1 MAHDGAAR
9 VRSAMRAVARADYLP
24 PEVRDRA
31 GDDAPVQIGHG
42 QTNSQPR
49 TVADMLRLLDPR
61 PGQRVLDVGCGS
73 GWTTALL
80 SWLVGPDG
88 TVLGVELEPALV
100 RMARAHLAAQQVAR
114 VRVEQ
119 ADPERLGWPAEA
131 PYDAVLV
138 SAEARELPQAL
149 LDQLGDPGRMVAPVN
164 GVMLLVER
172 GDGVD
177 AVTRHGH
184 YRFVP
189 LR

>member
-1 MAHDGAAR
+1 MPSTSDQVAE
-9 VRSAMRAVARADYLP
+9 AMRVVPRGDYLP
-24 PEVRDRA
+24 PGQRDRA

-61 PGQRVLDVGCGS
+61 PGDRVLDVGCGS

-80 SWLVGPDG
+80 SWLVGPSG

-100 RMARAHLAAQQVAR
+100 EMARDNLAARQVPR

-119 ADPERLGWPAEA
+119 ADPDRLGRPAEA
-131 PYDAVLV
+131 PYDSILV
-138 SAEARELPQAL
+138 SAEARELPQPL
-149 LDQLGDPGRMVAPVN
+149 LDQLTDPGRMVVPVA
-164 GVMLLVER
+164 GEMVLVER
-172 GDGVD
+172 RDGRD
-177 AVTRHGH
+177 HLTRHGR

>member
-1 MAHDGAAR
+1 MARTA
-9 VRSAMRAVARADYLP
+9 YLP

-80 SWLVGPDG
+80 SRLVGPDG

-100 RMARAHLAAQQVAR
+100 AMSRRHLAAQHVER
-114 VRVEQ
+114 VRVEA
-119 ADPERLGWPAEA
+119 ADPDELGRPAEA
-131 PYDAVLV
+131 PYDAILV
-138 SAEARELPQAL
+138 SAEARELPQPL
-149 LDQLGDPGRMVAPVN
+149 LDQLGDPGRMVIPVR

-172 GDGVD
+172 RDGEVRT
-177 AVTRHGH
+177 TRHGN